1 MYKKIQDY
9 ILLTK
14 PRVISLLLLVAV
26 CSCLIGNKGIPNVS
40 VIISIIIGGAFAAGG
55 AGSLNMAYEH
65 KIDKAMG
72 RTKNR
77 PVAEGRV
84 TPFSASVWGILLN
97 IFSFIIL
104 FYFINYIAASLAIL
118 GTILYFILYTVIL
131 KKRTSQNI
139 VIGGAAGCIPALV
152 GYSAGSNG
160 IIDSTAIWL
169 FLIIFVWTPPHFWA
183 LSIVI
188 KKDYEK
194 VGIPMLPVT
203 KGINYTQINIL
214 IYSIITSIFCL
225 ILTFINQ
232 SLGIFYFFSTIIIS
246 IILILYSIKI
256 IKTKENDLKKK
267 HSLNFYKYSML
278 YLALIFISSSLDIIV
293 FS

>member
-26 CSCLIGNKGIPNVS
+26 CSCLIGNKGIPNAS

-97 IFSFIIL
+97 IF
-104 FYFINYIAASLAIL
+104 
-118 GTILYFILYTVIL
+118 
-131 KKRTSQNI
+131 
-139 VIGGAAGCIPALV
+139 
-152 GYSAGSNG
+152 
-160 IIDSTAIWL
+160 
-169 FLIIFVWTPPHFWA
+169 
-183 LSIVI
+183 
-188 KKDYEK
+188 
-194 VGIPMLPVT
+194 
-203 KGINYTQINIL
+203 
-214 IYSIITSIFCL
+214 
-225 ILTFINQ
+225 
-232 SLGIFYFFSTIIIS
+232 
-246 IILILYSIKI
+246 
-256 IKTKENDLKKK
+256 
-267 HSLNFYKYSML
+267 
-278 YLALIFISSSLDIIV
+278 
-293 FS
+293 